1 MDVSLP
7 EKVMDALSKM
17 TSREHQ
23 KVASDAGVGFWTV
36 QSLAYRKQKSATYE
50 SLFRL
55 GLVLFPRQVSKAG
68 RLKAEIEG
76 KPDAQL
82 QARTE
87 QQVRAAKAALSLIA
101 DGGIEIGEAMKIAAD
116 AIRRLETKRVD

>member
-1 MDVSLP
+1 MDVNLP

-50 SLFRL
+50 NLFRL
-55 GLVLFPRQVSKAG
+55 GLVLFPSRQVTKAG

-82 QARTE
+82 QAR
-87 QQVRAAKAALSLIA
+87 VRAATAALSLIA

>member
-1 MDVSLP
+1 MDVNLP

-55 GLVLFPRQVSKAG
+55 GLVLFPRQVTKAG

-76 KPDAQL
+76 KPDAHL
-82 QARTE
+82 QAR
-87 QQVRAAKAALSLIA
+87 VRAATAALSLIA

-116 AIRRLETKRVD
+116 AIKRLETKRVN